1 MGQTAITKSIRLA
14 PDEAKELGQLSEK
27 TALSEASLMKK
38 WIVEG
43 IRAEKLEQALLAYMR
58 RQVDL
63 RAGAVMA
70 GVSYNRFMREV
81 EERNIVILEEAGF
94 LERLEFLADAFQ
106 DHALRQAVHN
116 IRAEETEVQQNN

>member
-27 TALSEASLMKK
+27 TALSEAALMKK
-38 WIVEG
+38 WVIKG

-94 LERLEFLADAFQ
+94 LDRLAFLADAFQ
-106 DHALRQAVHN
+106 DHELRKAVHS
-116 IRAEETEVQQNN
+116 IRTEETDADHSR

>member
-27 TALSEASLMKK
+27 TALSEAALMKK
-38 WIVEG
+38 WIIEG

-63 RAGAVMA
+63 RAGSTLA
-70 GVSYNRFMREV
+70 GVSYHRFMREV
-81 EERNIVILEEAGF
+81 EARNIVILEETGF
-94 LERLEFLADAFQ
+94 LDRLEFLADAFQ
-106 DHALRQAVHN
+106 DQALRKAIQN
-116 IRAEETEVQQNN
+116 IRTEETEVSPAN